1 MDLAFPRFG
10 DAPQISNWN
19 SKKLESSLGLFC
31 VRFGKSRR
39 RYDKNLKLGFCFTKV
54 EFSDIRN
61 FLKISN
67 KPHLALRPVEM

>member
-1 MDLAFPRFG
+1 MAFPRIRERSPNF
-10 DAPQISNWN
+10 
-19 SKKLESSLGLFC
+19 KLEFEKARELSSLGLFC
-31 VRFGKSRR
+31 VRFGKNRR
-39 RYDKNLKLGFCFTKV
+39 RYDKDLKLGFCFTKV